1 MKKTIIAGL
10 GLAIAVGGGAMLR
23 AADSTTVTG
32 HLRDG
37 YCYTI
42 MGAKGPSHKQCAIGC
57 ASKGIPVLLVEDK
70 TDKSYVLLPAKDDSA
85 LPPDVISKMEDDV
98 TVTGKAYSKNGINF
112 FQVESVK

>member
-1 MKKTIIAGL
+1 MKKAIIAGL
-10 GLAIAVGGGAMLR
+10 GLAMAFGAGAMLQ

-42 MGAKGPSHKQCAIGC
+42 MGAKGPSHKQCAMGC
-57 ASKGIPVLLVEDK
+57 AGKGIPVLLVEDK
-70 TDKSYVLLPAKDDSA
+70 TDKSYILLPPKDDSS
-85 LPPDVISKMEDDV
+85 LPPEVISKMEDDV
-98 TVTGKAYSKNGINF
+98 TVTGKAYRKNGISF